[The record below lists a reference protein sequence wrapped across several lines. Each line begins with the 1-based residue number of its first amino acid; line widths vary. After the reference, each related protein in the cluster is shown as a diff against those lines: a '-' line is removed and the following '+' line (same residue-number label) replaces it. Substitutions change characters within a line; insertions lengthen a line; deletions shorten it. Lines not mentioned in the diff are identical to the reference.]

1 MEIEA
6 RDTDGARPEGSPEGT
21 TEGRLLS
28 HREGDGGGEGRPADS
43 DAADVARAADGD
55 ERAFER
61 LYRRHVPRI
70 HSLARRMI
78 GPDEADAVTQR
89 VFVRAWRKLD
99 QYRGEAAFGTWLYQ
113 VAISVILSR
122 RRTLGRR
129 RAREA
134 GPGPLE
140 SMSGRRSR
148 PGLSVDLES
157 AMEELPEGARQVFVL
172 HDVEGYKHREIAE
185 MLEVTEGTSK
195 SQLHRARMILREELT
210 A

>member
-1 MEIEA
+1 MDSGE
-6 RDTDGARPEGSPEGT
+6 RGTNGAGEDRPPDRR
-21 TEGRLLS
+21 TEGRLLP
-28 HREGDGGGEGRPADS
+28 HREEDGTRERPADT
-43 DAADVARAADGD
+43 DAADAARAADGD

-70 HSLARRMI
+70 HSLARRMM
-78 GPDEADAVTQR
+78 GPEEADALTQR

-99 QYRGEAAFGTWLYQ
+99 QFRGDAAFGTWLYQ

-129 RAREA
+129 REREA
-134 GPGPLE
+134 GPASLE

-148 PGLSVDLES
+148 PDLAVDLES
-157 AMEELPEGARQVFVL
+157 AMEELPDGARQVFVL
-172 HDVEGYKHREIAE
+172 HDVEGYRHREIAE
-185 MLEVTEGTSK
+185 MLDVTEGTSK
-195 SQLHRARMILREELT
+195 SQLHRARMILREQLT